1 MFKSK
6 KTTAILSGFVYLRDL
21 AWDLGTA
28 LNIKKYIFDSKLMQ
42 MRAMRSSNPVL
53 AGRIYEKVGGVS
65 AGSSVMTINGTLNKI
80 GVMLLLLIAGAAYT
94 WRMVSGADPGN
105 AGMYAIVGAVGGFIL
120 AMVTIFRP
128 QSSAVTAPIYA
139 ILEGLFL
146 GAISAII
153 NAQYPGVA
161 FQAVL
166 LTIGT
171 LFTMLFLYRSGRIRA
186 TPRFQQGVMMATGA
200 VFFAYLISWIFS
212 LFGMGMGFMH
222 SAGPL
227 GILINLVIIVIAA
240 LNLIMDFNFIE
251 KGAEMSAPKY
261 MEWYGA
267 FGLMVTLVWL
277 YIEFLRLLSRFSGRD

>member
-1 MFKSK
+1 
-6 KTTAILSGFVYLRDL
+6 
-21 AWDLGTA
+21 
-28 LNIKKYIFDSKLMQ
+28 
-42 MRAMRSSNPVL
+42 
-53 AGRIYEKVGGVS
+53 
-65 AGSSVMTINGTLNKI
+65 MTINGTINKI
-80 GVMLLLLIAGAAYT
+80 GLMLLLLIAAASYT

-105 AGMYAIVGAVGGFIL
+105 AGVFAVIGAIGGLIVAL
-120 AMVTIFRP
+120 VTVFRP
-128 QSSAVTAPIYA
+128 RSSALTAPVYA

-186 TPRFQQGVMMATGA
+186 TPRFQRGVLMATGA
-200 VFFAYLISWIFS
+200 VFFAYMISWILS
-212 LFGMGMGFMH
+212 LFGMAVGFMH

-240 LNLIMDFNFIE
+240 LNLIMDFDFIE
-251 KGAEMSAPKY
+251 KGAQMSAPKF

-277 YIEFLRLLSRFSGRD
+277 YIEFLRLLARFSGRD

>member
-1 MFKSK
+1 MTGKIFEKA
-6 KTTAILSGFVYLRDL
+6 TTLSG
-21 AWDLGTA
+21 
-28 LNIKKYIFDSKLMQ
+28 
-42 MRAMRSSNPVL
+42 
-53 AGRIYEKVGGVS
+53 
-65 AGSSVMTINGTLNKI
+65 GSSVMTINGTINKT
-80 GVMLLLLIAGAAYT
+80 GLMLLLVIAAAAYT
-94 WRMVSGADPGN
+94 WNMVMGANPGR
-105 AGMYAIVGAVGGFIL
+105 AGTLAMTGAIGGFIIAL
-120 AMVTIFRP
+120 VTIFRP

-161 FQAVL
+161 IQAVL

-186 TPRFQQGVMMATGA
+186 TPRFRRGVMMATGA
-200 VFFAYLISWIFS
+200 VIFAYLVSWIMA
-212 LFGMGMGFMH
+212 LLGMPVGFMT

-240 LNLIMDFNFIE
+240 LNLIIDFDFIE
-251 KGAEMSAPKY
+251 RGSQMGAPKF

-267 FGLMVTLVWL
+267 FGLMVTLIWL
-277 YIEFLRLLSRFSGRD
+277 YLEFLRLLSRFSSRG